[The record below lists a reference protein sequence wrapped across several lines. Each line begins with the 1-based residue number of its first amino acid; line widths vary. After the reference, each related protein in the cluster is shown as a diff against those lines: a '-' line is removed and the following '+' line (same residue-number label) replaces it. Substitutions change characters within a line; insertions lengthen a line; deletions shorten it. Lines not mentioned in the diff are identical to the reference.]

1 MAKKQK
7 SITTTKEKIIDVQVS
22 KEEKKNTPLPK
33 KNSYKTEVTTP
44 AAMVFTKKNYI
55 LLGVSL
61 GIILLGFILM
71 SADKNTY
78 GFLALSVA
86 PVVILA
92 GFTFVFY
99 AILYKDK
106 TTEKGEKE

>member
-7 SITTTKEKIIDVQVS
+7 SVTTKEKSVEVQVT

-33 KNSYKTEVTTP
+33 KNAYKMESITP
-44 AAMVFTKKNYI
+44 STMLFTKKNYI
-55 LLGVSL
+55 LLSASVA
-61 GIILLGFILM
+61 IILLGFILM

-86 PVVILA
+86 PIMVLA
-92 GFTFVFY
+92 GFSFVFY
-99 AILYKDK
+99 AILYRDK
-106 TTEKGEKE
+106 ANEKGNKG

>member
-7 SITTTKEKIIDVQVS
+7 SITTKERVVDIQVS
-22 KEEKKNTPLPK
+22 KEEKKNTPPLK
-33 KNSYKTEVTTP
+33 KNTYKVEMINP
-44 AAMVFTKKNYI
+44 AAMIFTKKNYI

-78 GFLALSVA
+78 GFLALSD
-86 PVVILA
+86 LCQ
-92 GFTFVFY
+92 
-99 AILYKDK
+99 LS
-106 TTEKGEKE
+106 